1 MLVFLVLGIVGLV
14 LGLLSVT
21 LGDLFE
27 LADGA
32 LSGTSLGAGLLLFG
46 ATGAVVT
53 SAGLPVVATYP
64 IAAVIGL
71 GVLLLV
77 NLLLKRLR
85 QSDDA
90 TPRPVVGMQG
100 AVTSQVSAA
109 HGEVSLDGELETRMA
124 FADTP
129 ISQGTRIAVVEQ
141 HGSRVKVQPA
151 G

>member
-1 MLVFLVLGIVGLV
+1 MLVFIVLGILGLI

-27 LADGA
+27 LGDGA

-53 SAGLPVVATYP
+53 SSGLPVVATYP

-71 GVLLLV
+71 AVILLV

-90 TPRPVVGMQG
+90 TPRSVVGQQG
-100 AVTSQVSAA
+100 AVTSEVSTA
-109 HGEVSLDGELETRMA
+109 HGEVSLDNELETRMA
-124 FADTP
+124 FADGP
-129 ISQGTRIAVVEQ
+129 IPQGARVTVVEQ
-141 HGSRVKVQPA
+141 HGSRVKVTPA
-151 G
+151 E